1 LVEVFISPSS
11 GETMP
16 MSFDSVRGSV
26 ASALAILCAAPFA
39 LPAQSTIRGTI
50 TDARGGPAA
59 GAAVHVDGTLLGAV
73 VDSSGAYRIARIPA
87 GAYTIRVTKLGFAPD
102 SAVVLVSAGQTIV
115 HDVSLNPGL
124 ELLLDV
130 VISAHRL
137 GESQASALERRA
149 DAPNVVNVLAGDVI
163 RALPNANAA
172 EAGGRMPGVTTERDE
187 GEGKFIQ
194 VRGTEPRLTN
204 VTIDGAHVPGTERGS
219 RVPKLDDIPSDVLGA
234 IEVSKTLTADMD
246 ADAIGGSVNLVT
258 KTAEGD
264 PHGYLAGQYGAI
276 TLLNKNQFQGGFA
289 YGGRFGTDKRLGL
302 LLGGSADRNNRTSND
317 LEPAWTVDA
326 TGRAVPIEWSQRDYE
341 YRRNRFGLGGDVD
354 YRFPGGSTIALRGLY
369 SLFQDYGTTYNDDV
383 VMGVTGSKFGA
394 FGDSAGV
401 GARGFGTGAEV
412 TRMAFK
418 RTPIEQLYGGNLGGR
433 TMLGPVEAKLT
444 LNVSGTTSHLRDYRF
459 QPFVYDGPGG
469 QGLTFAYDASNP
481 RLPTFSYVTPAMASA
496 VADPANFALSDYFT
510 IDRATTGRDLGAS
523 LGFADNWREESQ
535 GLGSTLDFGLK
546 ATDERKRH
554 TASGG
559 FWFTGNPIGLPGMLS
574 AFSDPNYYSNIARG
588 FSIGPMPDEALARA
602 YEDAHASDFTNGTNA
617 PGNLLGSFVGSER
630 IYAGYVSNRAT
641 AGPLELYLGLRA
653 EHTQANYTGHAV
665 TTNAAGD
672 VTSIQSVPGSQTYT
686 DLFPSAQVRYSLS
699 SRTDLR
705 LAVTRGIARPD
716 YSSLAPSLQG
726 SLGASQSDPSALTVG
741 NPNLKPQHAWNYD
754 ALAEHFFASVGVI
767 SGGFFYKQLTDFIF
781 NQTFTYNGPITA
793 FDGQLG
799 TRPENGGTGHV
810 FGFEGEW
817 VQRLVFLP
825 GPWAGFGFDA
835 NFTHVASRGLV
846 DPASGRYA
854 PLQRTSPNL
863 GNAALTYDYSAL
875 SARLG
880 WAYQAA
886 NITSYGDGSPS
897 PSGDTYFYAHS
908 QLDGSVIYSFGPRVQ
923 IQLQGLNLN
932 NAVFGF
938 FAGTPKHDYAIQRE
952 YYGRTI
958 YLGAKYDIGSI

>member
-1 LVEVFISPSS
+1 MITIV
-11 GETMP
+11 
-16 MSFDSVRGSV
+16 
-26 ASALAILCAAPFA
+26 CAAPFT
-39 LPAQSTIRGTI
+39 LVAQGTIRGTV
-50 TDARGGPAA
+50 TDARGGPAP
-59 GAAVHVDGTLLGAV
+59 GAAVHVSGTLLGAV
-73 VDSSGAYRIARIPA
+73 VDSAGTYRIPRVPA

-102 SAVVLVSAGQTIV
+102 SAAVVVSPGQSVV
-115 HDVSLNPGL
+115 HDVSLRPAA
-124 ELLLDV
+124 ELLGNV
-130 VISAHRL
+130 VVSAQRL

-149 DAPNVVNVLAGDVI
+149 AAPNVVNVLAGDVI

-172 EAGGRMPGVTTERDE
+172 EAAGRMPGVTTERDE

-258 KTAEGD
+258 KTPEGD

-276 TLLNKNQFQGGFA
+276 ALLNKNQFQGGFA
-289 YGGRFGTDKRLGL
+289 YGGRFGADKRLGL

-317 LEPAWTVDA
+317 LEPAWMVA
-326 TGRAVPIEWSQRDYE
+326 NGRAVPIEWSQRDYE

-354 YRFPGGSTIALRGLY
+354 YRFPGGSTLALRGLY
-369 SLFQDYGTTYNDDV
+369 NLFQDYGTTYNNDV
-383 VMGVTGSKFGA
+383 VMGVTGSTFGA

-401 GARGFGTGAEV
+401 GSSGFGTGAEV
-412 TRMAFK
+412 TRMAFR
-418 RTPIEQLYGGNLGGR
+418 RTPVEQLYGGNLGGR
-433 TMLGPVEAKLT
+433 TVLGPVEAKIT
-444 LNVSGTTSHLRDYRF
+444 LNASGTTSHLRDYRF

-481 RLPTFSYVTPAMASA
+481 RVPTFAYVTPAMSAA

-510 IDRATTGRDLGAS
+510 IDRATTGRDLGVA
-523 LGFADNWREESQ
+523 LDFADVWREGSE
-535 GLGSTLDFGLK
+535 GFGSTLNFGVK

-559 FWFTGNPIGLPGMLS
+559 YWFTGNPFGLTPMLS
-574 AFSDPNYYSNIARG
+574 GFSDPNYYSNVSRS

-602 YEDAHASDFTNGTNA
+602 YEDANASDFTNGTDG
-617 PGNLLGSFVGSER
+617 PGNLLGSFTGSER
-630 IYAGYVSNRAT
+630 IYAAYVSNRAS
-641 AGPLELYLGLRA
+641 AGPFELYAGLRA
-653 EHTQANYTGHAV
+653 EHTQADYTGHAV
-665 TTNAAGD
+665 TADASGN

-699 SRTDLR
+699 SRTDAR

-726 SLGASQSDPSALTVG
+726 SLGASKSDPSALTVG
-741 NPNLKPQHAWNYD
+741 NPDLKPQHAWNYD
-754 ALAEHFFASVGVI
+754 ALVEHFFPSVGVI
-767 SGGFFYKQLTDFIF
+767 SGGVFYKQLTDFIF

-793 FDGQLG
+793 FDGQMG
-799 TRPENGGTGHV
+799 TRPENGGTGHI

-825 GPWAGFGFDA
+825 GPWAGLGFDA
-835 NFTHVASRGLV
+835 NFTHIDSRALV
-846 DPASGRYA
+846 DPGSGRNA

-863 GNAALTYDYSAL
+863 ANAALTYDYSAV

-880 WAYQAA
+880 WAYQGP
-886 NITSYGDGSPS
+886 NITSYGDGSAS
-897 PSGDTYFYAHS
+897 PAGDTYFYAHS
-908 QLDGSVIYSFGPRVQ
+908 QLDGSVIYNFSPRVQ

-932 NAVFGF
+932 DAVFGF
-938 FAGTPKHDYAIQRE
+938 FAGTPAHDYAIQRE

-958 YLGAKYDIGSI
+958 YLGAKYNVGAM